1 MFNHVKMNKI
11 GADVAISEI
20 PKIVVEIPSTT
31 DWFSIGSI
39 ALTALIVVGTTIMT
53 IRNLTKTIKL
63 QEELADKNSNT
74 ELEKSRREQLA
85 SNRQVWINNLRDY
98 VSDFIAAVCRV
109 DDFTKTSD
117 TKLKIFQKQ
126 SSDIQIQSMM
136 SMYESTDHWL
146 AQALSL
152 KAKINLHLNP
162 LEQESKELLELLNSA
177 YQLAES
183 SELENEHGRVLGT
196 LIGNIE
202 SKTQTILK
210 TEWER
215 VKRME

>member
-1 MFNHVKMNKI
+1 MSKL

-20 PKIVVEIPSTT
+20 PKIVVEMPSTT

-63 QEELADKNSNT
+63 QESLADKNSNT

-85 SNRQVWINNLRDY
+85 RNRQTWINNLRDY

-109 DDFTKTSD
+109 DGFTKTSD
-117 TKLKIFQKQ
+117 AKLKIFQKQ
-126 SSDIQIQSMM
+126 SSDIQIESMM

-146 AQALSL
+146 AEALSL

-162 LEQESKELLELLNSA
+162 KEQESKELLVLLNSA
-177 YQLAES
+177 YLLAES
-183 SELENEHGRVLGT
+183 TDLGPEQGKDLGT
-196 LIGNIE
+196 LISNIE

>member
-1 MFNHVKMNKI
+1 MSKI

-39 ALTALIVVGTTIMT
+39 ALTALIVVGTTVMT

-63 QEELADKNSNT
+63 QENLADKNSNT

-85 SNRQVWINNLRDY
+85 RNRQAWINNLRDY
-98 VSDFIAAVCRV
+98 VADFIAAVCRV

-126 SSDIQIQSMM
+126 SNDIQIQSMM

-162 LEQESKELLELLNSA
+162 LEQDSIELLALLNSV

-183 SELENEHGRVLGT
+183 SELENEHGQALGE
-196 LIGNIE
+196 LISNIE
-202 SKTQTILK
+202 SKIQTILK